1 MRTDEL
7 IESLAR
13 HVEPVQPRQGGL
25 AFALA
30 LAIATPIALVLML
43 LLLGLNPQLREY
55 LGMPMF
61 WVKFGFGLVLVPM
74 ALVLMLRLSRPGVR
88 AGMAKLAPIA
98 PVLLLWLL
106 AIVALATA
114 APGQRVAMILGS
126 SWAECPINIAVLS
139 MPTLVAAL
147 IALRT
152 MAPTQLVAAGAAAGL
167 LAGGIGTAVYALHC
181 PELEAPFLAVWYV
194 LGALLP
200 VAIGAL
206 VGPRLLRW

>member
-1 MRTDEL
+1 MRTDDL

-13 HVEPVQPRQGGL
+13 NVDPVQPRAGGR

-30 LAIATPIALVLML
+30 LALSTAVAIVLML

-61 WVKFGFGLVLVPM
+61 WVKFGFGLVLALL
-74 ALVLMLRLSRPGVR
+74 ALVLALRLARPGVR
-88 AGMAKLAPIA
+88 GGAARLAPIA

-114 APGQRVAMILGS
+114 APGQRVALTLGS
-126 SWAECPINIAVLS
+126 SWAECPVSITILS
-139 MPTLVAAL
+139 IPTLVAAL
-147 IALRT
+147 LAMRT

-167 LAGGIGTAVYALHC
+167 LAGGMGTAVYALHC
-181 PELEAPFLAVWYV
+181 PELAPPFLAVWYV
-194 LGALLP
+194 LGALVP
-200 VAIGAL
+200 VVIGAL
-206 VGPRLLRW
+206 VGPRVLRW

>member
-1 MRTDEL
+1 MRTDDL
-7 IESLAR
+7 IDSLAR
-13 HVEPVQPRQGGL
+13 NVQPVSPRRGPR
-25 AFALA
+25 AVALA
-30 LAIATPIALVLML
+30 LALSAAVAVVLML

-61 WVKFGFGLVLVPM
+61 WVKLGFGLAM
-74 ALVLMLRLSRPGVR
+74 AAIALVLALRLARPGVR
-88 AGMAKLAPIA
+88 AGAARLAPIA

-106 AIVALATA
+106 AIAALATA

-126 SWAECPINIAVLS
+126 SWAECPLNITILS

-167 LAGGIGTAVYALHC
+167 LAGGMGTAVYALHC
-181 PELEAPFLAVWYV
+181 PELAAPFLAVWYV